1 MAGGDRISLR
11 KSYPLPVQA
20 CVVTSRLAL
29 SENRQR
35 MVGRFTAPIVAAA
48 LCLLALMLGLLEWS
62 GHEVDRIARDRDRAI
77 VSLVMAQSMERV
89 AHAQEATTVWD
100 EAVRQLRK
108 RPLDDYWLDRN
119 LGIWFEGYAG
129 IDEAYVLDPAGTPMY
144 AMRGGKRVRPENYIA
159 IEEVAGPLLSQ
170 LRQTP
175 AFAARKR
182 TGADVAMLSAGQ
194 ADIAV
199 VRGRPAI
206 VSLKPIVS
214 DTGNLPQAPGSEA
227 LHVAVVYL
235 DDQFVASIAQQ
246 YGLAGARFAFSAPV
260 DDGVRSV
267 ALQDRSDRVIGYL
280 AWQPFA
286 PGSQVIAALAPA
298 LAIALLLIT
307 IVLFVL
313 ASRLARRTHDLE
325 ESRLH
330 AQHRAMHD
338 DLTGLGNRAMFE
350 QRLDE
355 ALARS
360 RRHRTLL
367 ALLYID
373 LDRFKQ
379 VNDTL
384 GHPAGDALIRQVA
397 RRLVAEVRGY
407 DIVARLGGDEFAIL
421 IGEPEGRASIESI
434 CSRIVAELE
443 RPFDLS
449 GSQAFI
455 GASIGVA
462 VAPVDGLDRTE
473 LTRKADIALYKAKT
487 EGRSR
492 FVFFTQDMDHDV
504 RSREETYRE
513 LRLALADCD
522 RQLEVHYQ
530 PIWSLE
536 DRRMVGVEALLRW
549 RHPELSLVAPGNFI
563 RLAEETGLIAV
574 LGEWVLR
581 RAVQDAR
588 AWPGLRVAVNVSP
601 IQLRSRKF
609 VETVREVLGDGGMTA
624 ERLELELTE
633 TALMAASGEVARSL
647 ADLRRLGVHCAL
659 DDFGTGYSSLS
670 HIRDIAVD
678 RIKIDRSFVNAVDT
692 VPGAALVE
700 AIVSLARANGL
711 RLTAEGVET
720 PEQLA
725 FLERTGCHE
734 VQGYLFSR
742 PVPASAIARL
752 LTNRAGEEER
762 PSAPF

>member
-1 MAGGDRISLR
+1 M
-11 KSYPLPVQA
+11 
-20 CVVTSRLAL
+20 TSRLAL
-29 SENRQR
+29 GENRKR

-62 GHEVDRIARDRDRAI
+62 GHEVDRIARNRDHAI
-77 VSLVMAQSMERV
+77 VSLVLAQSMERV
-89 AHAQEATTVWD
+89 AHAQESSTVWD
-100 EAVRQLRK
+100 EAVREARK
-108 RPLDDYWLDRN
+108 RPLDERWLDLN
-119 LGIWFEGYAG
+119 LGVWFEDYAG
-129 IDEAYVLDPAGTPMY
+129 IDEVYLLDPQGAPIY
-144 AMRGGKRVRPENYIA
+144 AMRAGKRARPESYIA
-159 IEEVAGPLLSQ
+159 VEDATRPLLSG
-170 LRQTP
+170 LRRTP
-175 AFAARKR
+175 IIRKR
-182 TGADVAMLSAGQ
+182 TEADVAMLSPGQ
-194 ADIAV
+194 ADIAI
-199 VRGRPAI
+199 VRTRPAI
-206 VSLKPIVS
+206 ISIKPIVTDS
-214 DTGNLPQAPGSEA
+214 GTLRQKPGTEA

-235 DDQFVASIAQQ
+235 DNQFFGGVAEQ
-246 YGLAGARFAFSAPV
+246 YGLAGAHFALAPPANN
-260 DDGVRSV
+260 GQRSV
-267 ALQDRSDRVIGYL
+267 ALHDRASRVVGYL
-280 AWQPFA
+280 VWQPFA

-298 LAIALLLIT
+298 LAIVLLLIT
-307 IVLFVL
+307 VVLFVL

-421 IGEPEGRASIESI
+421 IGEPEGRASIEGI
-434 CSRIVAELE
+434 CARIVAELE
-443 RPFDLS
+443 RPFDLA

-462 VAPVDGLDRTE
+462 VSPVDGLDRTE

-487 EGRSR
+487 DGRSR
-492 FVFFTQDMDHDV
+492 YVFFTQDMDHDV

-522 RQLEVHYQ
+522 RQLELHYQ

-549 RHPELSLVAPGNFI
+549 QHPEQGLVAPGAFI
-563 RLAEETGLIAV
+563 RSAEESGLITV

-609 VETVREVLGDGGMTA
+609 VEIVREVLGHGGVTA

-647 ADLRRLGVHCAL
+647 ADLRGLGVHCAL

-700 AIVSLARANGL
+700 AIVGLARANGL

-720 PEQLA
+720 PEQLE
-725 FLERTGCHE
+725 FLERVGCHE

-752 LTNRAGEEER
+752 LTKRAGEGDR
-762 PSAPF
+762 SSAAL

>member
-1 MAGGDRISLR
+1 
-11 KSYPLPVQA
+11 
-20 CVVTSRLAL
+20 
-29 SENRQR
+29 
-35 MVGRFTAPIVAAA
+35 MVGRLTAPVVAAA

-62 GHEVDRIARDRDRAI
+62 GHEVDRIARNRDEVI
-77 VSLVMAQSMERV
+77 VSQILVKSMDRV
-89 AHAQEATTVWD
+89 GHAQEATTVWS
-100 EAVRQLRK
+100 EAVRQVVR
-108 RPLDDYWLDRN
+108 RPLDAGWLDRN
-119 LGIWFEGYAG
+119 LGIWFQNYAG
-129 IDEAYVLDPAGTPMY
+129 IDEAYILDPQGHPIY
-144 AMRGGKRVRPENYIA
+144 AMRDGRRVRPETFIA
-159 IEEVAGPLLSQ
+159 VEEVAMPLLAR
-170 LRQTP
+170 LKKIP
-175 AFAARKR
+175 AARKR
-182 TGADVAMLSAGQ
+182 TGADIAMLSPGQ
-194 ADIAV
+194 ADIAMI
-199 VRGRPAI
+199 RGRPAI
-206 VSLKPIVS
+206 VSLKPIVP
-214 DTGNLPQAPGSEA
+214 DNGAVHQLPGGDSI
-227 LHVAVVYL
+227 HVAVAYL
-235 DDQFVASIAQQ
+235 DDRFIGEIAQQ
-246 YGLAGARFAFSAPV
+246 YGLAGARFAFAPPT
-260 DDGVRSV
+260 DDTLRSV
-267 ALQDRSDRVIGYL
+267 PLRDRSGRVVSHL
-280 AWQPFA
+280 VWQPFA
-286 PGSQVIAALAPA
+286 PGSQVIAALAPP
-298 LAIALLLIT
+298 LVIALLLVT
-307 IVLFVL
+307 VVLFVL
-313 ASRLARRTHDLE
+313 ANRLARRTHDLE

-330 AQHRAMHD
+330 AQHRATHD

-355 ALARS
+355 VLARA

-421 IGEPEGRASIESI
+421 IGEPEDRSAIEGI
-434 CSRIVAELE
+434 CARIVTELE

-462 VAPVDGLDRTE
+462 VAPGDGLDRTE
-473 LTRKADIALYKAKT
+473 LTRKADIALYKAKI

-492 FVFFTQDMDHDV
+492 YVFFTPDMDLDV

-536 DRRMVGVEALLRW
+536 KNRMVGVEALLRW
-549 RHPELSLVAPGNFI
+549 QHPEQGLVAPGDFI
-563 RLAEETGLIAV
+563 RSAEETGLITV

-588 AWPGLRVAVNVSP
+588 AWPDLRVAVNVSP

-609 VETVREVLGDGGMTA
+609 VDIVRELLQGGISA

-633 TALMAASGEVARSL
+633 TALMAASGDVADAL
-647 ADLRRLGVHCAL
+647 ADLRQLGVCCAL

-700 AIVSLARANGL
+700 AIVGLARANGL

-720 PEQLA
+720 PDQLA
-725 FLERTGCHE
+725 FLQRVGCHE

-742 PVPASAIARL
+742 PVAADAISRMLA
-752 LTNRAGEEER
+752 R
-762 PSAPF
+762 PSGGGDVMSPPL